1 MKRIIFDLKKNIL
14 IYLFVL
20 IQSVI
25 IILTLNGK
33 VSAIVDQ
40 YKWYHFIESYGENLW
55 VYENYQEGYQAD
67 EDTMLEDY
75 MAGLKNYV
83 NKLNEVSGVQ
93 GIGYYRY
100 TYVDMEGHPADE
112 EENRLYYFSPVM
124 EEIRCKL
131 REGCWF
137 NEVEEQGDM
146 PDVILGGDIAEQYKA
161 GDIITLTSSDADG
174 AFQGKVIGILAEDG
188 YLPNLNVLNG
198 AFKFLSAEEFSGQ
211 SIILTNDEEAFSA
224 FGINYMC
231 SGSLILK
238 LDDNADFDT
247 LESKG
252 FLFRMEESEKHLD
265 EFFQDYFKTMVSK
278 NILLFA
284 VILFGVS
291 GCTCLIIWN
300 RKKEIAIYYF
310 LGIQKRKLMAEISA
324 VSICIY
330 CAAIAIVRIFFT
342 GTAVRYEYV
351 QEFKWTGM
359 NTIISVSLT
368 GFMILL
374 NILIVRH
381 MCGKSPKEM
390 LTEAKEEMA

>member
-1 MKRIIFDLKKNIL
+1 MKRIIFDLKKNLL
-14 IYLFVL
+14 IYLFIL

-40 YKWYHFIESYGENLW
+40 YKWYHFMEFYGENLW
-55 VYENYQEGYQAD
+55 VYENYQEGYQTD

-75 MAGLKNYV
+75 MAGLKDYIDQL
-83 NKLNEVSGVQ
+83 KEVSGVQ

-131 REGCWF
+131 QEGCWF
-137 NEVEEQGDM
+137 NEVEEQGDI
-146 PDVILGGDIAEQYKA
+146 PEVILGGDIAEQYKA
-161 GDIITLTSSDADG
+161 GDVITLTSSDADG
-174 AFQGKVIGILAEDG
+174 TFQGKVIGILAEDG
-188 YLPNLNVLNG
+188 YLPDLNASNG
-198 AFKFLSAEEFSGQ
+198 ALKFLSPEAFSGQ
-211 SIILTNDEEAFSA
+211 NIILTNDEEAFSV
-224 FGINYMC
+224 FKVNYMC
-231 SGSLILK
+231 LSSLILK

-252 FLFRMEESEKHLD
+252 FLFSMEESEKHLD

-300 RKKEIAIYYF
+300 RKKEIAVYYF
-310 LGIQKRKLMAEISA
+310 LGIREGKLMAEISA

-342 GTAVRYEYV
+342 GTAGRYTYV
-351 QEFKWTGM
+351 QEFQWTGM

-368 GFMILL
+368 GLMILL

-381 MCGKSPKEM
+381 MCRKSPKEM